1 MYEVIVNRA
10 ECKGCGAC
18 ERNSQLFFMDR
29 DDFLV
34 NMEGGYIDQEEQT
47 LEATIDNLYEIEIPA
62 SICPKDCFSVY
73 DEDTGDEIEIERR
86 SMI

>member
-1 MYEVIVNRA
+1 MYEVIIDRS

-18 ERNSQLFFMDR
+18 ERNSQIFFMDS

-34 NMEGGYIDQEEQT
+34 NMDGGYIDDEEQT
-47 LEATIDNLYEIEIPA
+47 LEALVENLYEIKIPA
-62 SICPKDCFSVY
+62 SICPKNCFKVY

-86 SMI
+86 STI